1 MGQPIRCPGCGT
13 QDKFP
18 IVDTVN
24 EFTLLLCPHCD
35 LEFSNPMITPGGEW
49 YDSTYIVRHSIIN
62 TAIQEYYK
70 WTVASLPTR
79 GNLLDVGCGEGV
91 FVHYAREKGFNAF
104 GIDFSQESIEAG
116 KRLYELD
123 TIYNCTLQDVPI
135 KTGIAQFDVI
145 TCFEVLEH
153 LDDPAGFL
161 LNISKLL
168 KKDGHLVVSVPY
180 RDKWPVKEFNDY
192 PPHHLTRWSTR
203 SLSSFFMLNDYSIV
217 QMRLGS
223 RFHSYKTFIGYLLRI
238 LLYKMMG
245 MYSKGLTIKHP
256 ASLKSNQ
263 FLKNTTVRLI
273 LSKLRP
279 RFIRDI
285 LVLPFVMLSYPFV
298 FSWFNGYNVML
309 IAQQQKNKNQ
319 ALNHRAERY

>member
-1 MGQPIRCPGCGT
+1 
-13 QDKFP
+13 
-18 IVDTVN
+18 
-24 EFTLLLCPHCD
+24 
-35 LEFSNPMITPGGEW
+35 
-49 YDSTYIVRHSIIN
+49 
-62 TAIQEYYK
+62 
-70 WTVASLPTR
+70 LPTR

-298 FSWFNGYNVML
+298 FSWFSGYNVML
-309 IAQQQKNKNQ
+309 IAQQQKNKKQ
-319 ALNHRAERY
+319 ALNHRAERS